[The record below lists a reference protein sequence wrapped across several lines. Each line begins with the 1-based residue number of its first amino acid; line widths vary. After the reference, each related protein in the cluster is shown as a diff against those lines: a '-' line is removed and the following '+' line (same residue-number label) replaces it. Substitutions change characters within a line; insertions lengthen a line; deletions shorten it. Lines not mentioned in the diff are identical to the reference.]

1 MWGNQHRTNTD
12 RLERRMS
19 EKKIGKYWFAWGR
32 KSGFGIGFSLSKYG
46 WDIDL
51 GFWYI
56 AQEF

>member
-1 MWGNQHRTNTD
+1 
-12 RLERRMS
+12 MS

-32 KSGFGIGFSLSKYG
+32 KSGFGIGFNISKYG